1 MSENRSRYSSAPLQN
16 MKRAPKRSAK
26 PQPPRT
32 VGDYQDM
39 AAPQRNF
46 TVLQVLLTIALPLFF
61 FVSLLVR
68 STQLYIAFALLS
80 AGCLLIMWLMNAFVP
95 NARMTLSILHIA
107 MILVAVFAVWI
118 SGPPPTQ
125 TTDTQASISGLS
137 GPAAQEGDLAS
148 IFDKESSASI
158 AEMAA
163 QQAASQPTGTPN
175 PGAASLAQQRLE
187 QFMSAWVNLNYTEM
201 VNYSLPSW
209 VSQQKDPR
217 QAMFQVRANRTP
229 IDFTILDVSGSDAD
243 STRTISMDTT
253 ISKNNGQAP
262 LQYNMQVLMMRLN
275 DVWYVD
281 PSSLTSGNP
290 IQQQGAA
297 NPVVTV
303 APLVTAAPGM
313 QLYFNPEGGTL
324 YHVNPECPSTASKFL
339 PFRGSFQYSQV
350 NDATYSKLQPCTTC
364 HAPARG
370 Q

>member
-1 MSENRSRYSSAPLQN
+1 MSDNRSRYSSAPLQN
-16 MKRAPKRSAK
+16 MRRVPRRGSR

-46 TVLQVLLTIALPLFF
+46 TVLQVLLTIALPICF

-80 AGCLLIMWLMNAFVP
+80 AGCLLIMWLMNAFVA

-118 SGPPPTQ
+118 SAPPPQ
-125 TTDTQASISGLS
+125 QPSQQQSVSGL
-137 GPAAQEGDLAS
+137 GGTAAQEGDLAS

-163 QQAASQPTGTPN
+163 QEAASQPTGTPN
-175 PGAASLAQQRLE
+175 PGSASLAQQRLE
-187 QFMSAWVNLNYTEM
+187 QFMSAWVTLNYDDLISF
-201 VNYSLPSW
+201 SLPSW
-209 VSQQKDPR
+209 VSQQKDAR
-217 QAMFQVRANRTP
+217 RAMFQVLANRSP
-229 IDFTILDVSGSDAD
+229 IDFTVLDVSGSDAD
-243 STRTISMDTT
+243 STRTVSMDAT
-253 ISKNNGQAP
+253 ISKNNGQPP
-262 LQYNMQVLMMRLN
+262 LKYNMQVLMMRIN

-281 PSSLTSGNP
+281 PSSLASGSP
-290 IQQQGAA
+290 IQQQGSAK
-297 NPVVTV
+297 PVVTV
-303 APLVTAAPGM
+303 APLVTASPDM
-313 QLYFNPEGGTL
+313 VLYYNPEGGAL
-324 YHVNPECPSTASKFL
+324 YHVNPECPSTAARFL
-339 PFRGSFQYSQV
+339 PFKGSFTFSQI
-350 NDATYSKLQPCTTC
+350 NDAAYASLQPCTTC